1 MVIQDYQR
9 GVRWSVIAL
18 STPNHPLRLA
28 GVLAASVA
36 FFAIVG
42 AAIFAAVWIVDDQRS
57 TNTNQVLGASG
68 KPDVALP
75 PGLIAV
81 QRVNSMAE
89 FEQLSGFKPF
99 IPQYV
104 PATTQHDFTL
114 SLTLPDDEGRR
125 TGRVGYSSKPGADAE
140 GITGPTVVLVEA
152 PGAPGPD
159 TDPRLRRVTGGNGRA
174 LVATIGCQNLA
185 ISVQLYFGPDP
196 KPDEP
201 FVTPH
206 MAAVAQEFLDG
217 INEQCAQ

>member
-1 MVIQDYQR
+1 MK
-9 GVRWSVIAL
+9 
-18 STPNHPLRLA
+18 PNL
-28 GVLAASVA
+28 
-36 FFAIVG
+36 
-42 AAIFAAVWIVDDQRS
+42 
-57 TNTNQVLGASG
+57 
-68 KPDVALP
+68 ALP

-89 FEQLSGFKPF
+89 FEQLGGFQALHPP
-99 IPQYV
+99 IRAGDD
-104 PATTQHDFTL
+104 PARLHL

-125 TGRVGYSSKPGADAE
+125 TGRVGYSSKAGADAE

-174 LVATIGCQNLA
+174 LVATIGCQDLT
-185 ISVQLYFGPDP
+185 IHVQLYFGPDP